1 MIKIKLLNGGFVE
14 ITQKQIDG
22 WQRIYKEINVESE
35 VTEIAELFN
44 NGTMK
49 KKSEKGTLKYIN
61 EFLNDLNEIEKYGE
75 PYFDKY

>member
-1 MIKIKLLNGGFVE
+1 MIKIKLQNGGFVE

-22 WQRIYKEINVESE
+22 WQRIYKEIDVESE
-35 VTEIAELFN
+35 VTEIAELIN

-61 EFLNDLNEIEKYGE
+61 EYLNDLNEVAIHGE
-75 PYFDKY
+75 PYNNW